1 MPAVSSVSLG
11 NAAHVSPRSIAR
23 PRFLN
28 ATAPSHRG
36 QIRSAAVSMH
46 LGLPPKRER
55 NMIYEVRIFSCNPGR
70 LPALLHLFETHVLKI
85 WDKHGIEQVGFW
97 TVLVGDGSNDLHC
110 CIAWKSLVERERKWT
125 EFEADPK
132 WISARDKSN
141 KKGPILANIDS
152 VFLKPTSFSAM
163 K

>member
-1 MPAVSSVSLG
+1 MQACLRRRTRPLR
-11 NAAHVSPRSIAR
+11 RSIYA
-23 PRFLN
+23 
-28 ATAPSHRG
+28 SS
-36 QIRSAAVSMH
+36 IRSSEAGADYDLRGAH
-46 LGLPPKRER
+46 
-55 NMIYEVRIFSCNPGR
+55 FSCNPGR

-85 WDKHGIEQVGFW
+85 WDKHGIKQVGFW

-110 CIAWKSLVERERKWT
+110 CIAWQSLAERERKWT

-132 WISARDKSN
+132 WIAARDKSN
-141 KKGPILANIDS
+141 KKGSILANIDS